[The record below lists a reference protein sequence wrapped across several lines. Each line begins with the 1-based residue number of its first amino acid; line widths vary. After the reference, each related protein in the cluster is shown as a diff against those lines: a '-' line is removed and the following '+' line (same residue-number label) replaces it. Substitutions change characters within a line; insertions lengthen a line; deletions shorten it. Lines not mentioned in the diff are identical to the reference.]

1 MKWFTCA
8 LLFVP
13 LTAAEK
19 KKTHAYVSFQADPL
33 GKNIMDQ
40 NKFLTFFMAQKFFI
54 AHKSAHPHVVPVL
67 AQKLL

>member
-19 KKTHAYVSFQADPL
+19 KTHAYVSLQADPL

-40 NKFLTFFMAQKFFI
+40 NKFLTFFIAQKFFI
-54 AHKSAHPHVVPVL
+54 AHESAHLHVVPVV